1 VGRPAGCAAVAR
13 IGVLT
18 SGGDAPGMNAAV
30 RAVVRQAAA
39 LGMETVGIEHGFA
52 GLLSGGF
59 RPLPLGAVGGILHRG
74 GTVLYTARC
83 EEFKERRAQEK
94 AVANLRAAGIEG
106 LVVIGGDGSFRGAQA
121 LHELGFPV
129 VALPGT
135 IDDDIPFTEHSIGF
149 DTAVNTAVWAIDRIR
164 DTATSHERI
173 FVIEVMGR
181 ATGHLALAV
190 GLAAGAESVVVPEFP
205 EPIEEICARVV
216 RGRNRGKKHD
226 LIVVAE
232 GAGSAYDL
240 AREVQS
246 RTGMETRV
254 TVLGHIQRG
263 GSPTAYD
270 RALASRL
277 GAAAVEALR
286 QGMSG
291 VMAGLVGGEVRFT
304 ALPQVLSQRR
314 PLDRRLWELTHV
326 LAI

>member
-1 VGRPAGCAAVAR
+1 
-13 IGVLT
+13 
-18 SGGDAPGMNAAV
+18 MNAAL
-30 RAVVRQAAA
+30 RAVVRQAVAMGCEA
-39 LGMETVGIEHGFA
+39 VGIEHGFA
-52 GLLSGGF
+52 GLLAGGF
-59 RPLPLGAVGGILHRG
+59 RPLPVGAVGGILHRG
-74 GTVLYTARC
+74 GTVLFTARC
-83 EEFKERRAQEK
+83 EEFKRREAQER
-94 AVANLRAAGIEG
+94 AVANLRAAGVEG
-106 LVVIGGDGSFRGAQA
+106 LVVIGGGGSFRGAQA
-121 LHELGFPV
+121 LHELGCQV
-129 VALPGT
+129 VGIPAT

-181 ATGHLALAV
+181 DSGHLALAV

-232 GAGSAYDL
+232 GAASAYDV
-240 AREVQS
+240 AREVQA

-263 GSPTAYD
+263 GSPSAYD
-270 RALASRL
+270 RALASRM
-277 GAAAVEALR
+277 GAAAARALR
-286 QGMSG
+286 EGKSG
-291 VMAGLVGGEVRFT
+291 VMVGIEGGEVKYTPF
-304 ALPQVLSQRR
+304 PEVLSRR
-314 PLDRRLWELTHV
+314 RVVDRGLWELTHT

>member
-1 VGRPAGCAAVAR
+1 
-13 IGVLT
+13 
-18 SGGDAPGMNAAV
+18 MNAAV

-39 LGMETVGIEHGFA
+39 AGSDVLGIEHGFA
-52 GLLSGGF
+52 GLLAGGF
-59 RPLPLGAVGGILHRG
+59 RPLPLGAVGGVLHRG
-74 GTVLYTARC
+74 GTVLFTARC
-83 EEFKERRAQEK
+83 EEFKERAAQE
-94 AVANLRAAGIEG
+94 RAAARLREAGVGG

-121 LHELGFPV
+121 LHELGLPV
-129 VALPGT
+129 VGIPAT

-181 ATGHLALAV
+181 DSGHLALAV

-205 EPIEEICARVV
+205 ESIEDVCARVV

-232 GAGSAYDL
+232 GAGSAYDV
-240 AREVQS
+240 AREVHA

-277 GAAAVEALR
+277 GAAGVVALR

-291 VMAGLVGGEVRFT
+291 VMAGMEGGEVRFT
-304 ALPQVLSQRR
+304 PFPQVLAARR
-314 PLDRRLWELTHV
+314 SLDRRLWELTHL

>member
-1 VGRPAGCAAVAR
+1 MAKL
-13 IGVLT
+13 GVLT

-39 LGMETVGIEHGFA
+39 TGSEVLGIQHGFS
-52 GLLSGGF
+52 GLLAGDF
-59 RPLPLGAVGGILHRG
+59 LPLPLGAVGGILHRG
-74 GTVLYTARC
+74 GTVLFTARC
-83 EEFKERRAQEK
+83 EEFKERPAQE
-94 AVANLRAAGIEG
+94 RAATRLREAGVEG

-129 VALPGT
+129 VGIPAT
-135 IDDDIPFTEHSIGF
+135 IDDDIPFTEHSVGF

-181 ATGHLALAV
+181 GSGHLALAV

-205 EPIEEICARVV
+205 EPIEDVCARVV
-216 RGRNRGKKHD
+216 RGRSRGKKHD

-232 GAGSAYDL
+232 GAGSAYQV
-240 AREVQS
+240 AREVQA

-277 GAAAVEALR
+277 GAAAVVALQ

-291 VMAGLVGGEVRFT
+291 VMAGMEGGEVRFT
-304 ALPQVLSQRR
+304 AFPQVLAGRR
-314 PLDRRLWELTHV
+314 TLDRRLWELTHL

>member
-1 VGRPAGCAAVAR
+1 MGRF
-13 IGVLT
+13 GVLT

-30 RAVVRQAAA
+30 RAVVRQAVAEGA
-39 LGMETVGIEHGFA
+39 EVVGIEHGFA
-52 GLLSGGF
+52 GLLAGGF
-59 RPLPLGAVGGILHRG
+59 RPLPLGSVGGILHRG
-74 GTVLYTARC
+74 GTVLFTARC
-83 EEFKERRAQEK
+83 EEFKERAAQER
-94 AVANLRAAGIEG
+94 AVANLRAAGIDG

-121 LHELGFPV
+121 LHELGLAV
-129 VALPGT
+129 VGVPAT
-135 IDDDIPFTEHSIGF
+135 IDDDIPFTEHCIGF

-181 ATGHLALAV
+181 DSGHLALAV

-205 EPIEEICARVV
+205 EPIEVICARVL

-240 AREVQS
+240 AREVQA

-277 GAAAVEALR
+277 GAGAVQALQ

-291 VMAGLVGGEVRFT
+291 VMVGTEGGEVRFT
-304 ALPQVLSQRR
+304 PLPRVFSQRR
-314 PLDRRLWELTHV
+314 PLDRRLWELTHI

>member
-1 VGRPAGCAAVAR
+1 MGRV
-13 IGVLT
+13 GVLT
-18 SGGDAPGMNAAV
+18 SGGDAPGMNAAL
-30 RAVVRQAAA
+30 RAVVRQAVASGSEA
-39 LGMETVGIEHGFA
+39 TGIEHGFA

-74 GTVLYTARC
+74 GTVLFTARC
-83 EEFKERRAQEK
+83 EEFKQRPAQEK
-94 AVANLRAAGIEG
+94 AIAHLRAAGIDG

-129 VALPGT
+129 VGVPAT
-135 IDDDIPFTEHSIGF
+135 IDDDIPFTEHAIGF

-173 FVIEVMGR
+173 FLIEVMGR
-181 ATGHLALAV
+181 DTGHLALAV

-205 EPIEEICARVV
+205 EPIEEICARVL

-232 GAGSAYDL
+232 GAGSAYDV

-270 RALASRL
+270 RTLASRL
-277 GAAAVEALR
+277 GAAAAEALR

-291 VMAGLVGGEVRFT
+291 VMAGIEGGEVRFT
-304 ALPQVLSQRR
+304 PFPQVLSGRR
-314 PLDRRLWELTHV
+314 ALDRQLWELTHV

>member
-1 VGRPAGCAAVAR
+1 MGRV
-13 IGVLT
+13 GVLT
-18 SGGDAPGMNAAV
+18 SGGDAPGMNAAL
-30 RAVVRQAAA
+30 RAVVRQAVAA
-39 LGMETVGIEHGFA
+39 GSEATGIEHGFA

-74 GTVLYTARC
+74 GTVLFTARC
-83 EEFKERRAQEK
+83 EEFKQRPAQEK
-94 AVANLRAAGIEG
+94 AIAHLRAAGIDG

-129 VALPGT
+129 VGVPAT
-135 IDDDIPFTEHSIGF
+135 IDDDIPFTEHAIGF

-173 FVIEVMGR
+173 FLIEVMGR
-181 ATGHLALAV
+181 DTGHLALAV

-205 EPIEEICARVV
+205 EPIEEICARVL

-232 GAGSAYDL
+232 GAGGAYDV

-270 RALASRL
+270 RTLASRL
-277 GAAAVEALR
+277 GAAAAEALR

-291 VMAGLVGGEVRFT
+291 VMAGIEGGEVRFT
-304 ALPQVLSQRR
+304 PFPQVLSGRR
-314 PLDRRLWELTHV
+314 TLDRRLWELTHV